1 MGNVRI
7 EKIGIGEGQ
16 TAFRL
21 CRQSDVGVGHIHGI
35 LIQALVH
42 EFLELSK
49 SKRILGSGIGL
60 GISIHV
66 VKDMDSQIR
75 TDDGSISRL
84 PCRVKYP
91 FVQWGDQFSLA
102 YVPIKATL

>member
-1 MGNVRI
+1 MGDIRIKNV
-7 EKIGIGEGQ
+7 GIGKTQ
-16 TAFRL
+16 VALRLFR
-21 CRQSDVGVGHIHGI
+21 QDDVGIGDLHRI
-35 LIQALVH
+35 LIEALVH
-42 EFLELSK
+42 EFLELFK
-49 SKRILGSGIGL
+49 SKRIFGSGIGL
-60 GISIHV
+60 GVSIHV

-84 PCRVKYP
+84 SCRVKYP

>member
-1 MGNVRI
+1 MSDIRIKNV
-7 EKIGIGEGQ
+7 GIGKTQ
-16 TAFRL
+16 AALRLFR
-21 CRQSDVGVGHIHGI
+21 QDDVGIGDLHRI

-49 SKRILGSGIGL
+49 SNRILGSSIGL

-66 VKDMDSQIR
+66 VEDMDSQIR
-75 TDDGSISRL
+75 TDDGGIPRL